1 MKSNLRTVVF
11 ALVMGV
17 VCALALTAVA
27 EFVKPKRQANEDA
40 ERYRNV
46 LAIFN
51 IPVGADAG
59 NKDIIDSFVQNV
71 QVVGDPEKPDYYQ
84 YTVTTGGI
92 EKTFVAL
99 PAKGPGLW
107 GPIEGLIGLS
117 PDGTTITAVSFY
129 KQEETPG
136 LGGEIASREFTDRF
150 AGKKLFNKEGHP
162 ALRLVRPGNAEGV
175 YKVDA
180 ISGAT
185 VTSEKVQSIITAA
198 AEKFKELPA
207 KE

>member
-1 MKSNLRTVVF
+1 MKSNLQTVIF
-11 ALVMGV
+11 ALIMGV

-27 EFVKPKRQANEDA
+27 EFVKDKRKDNEDA

-46 LAIFN
+46 LEIFN
-51 IPVGADAG
+51 ISVDTDAS
-59 NKDIIDSFVQNV
+59 NKEVIDSFVKNV
-71 QVVGDPEKPDYYQ
+71 KIVGDSETPDYYQ
-84 YTVTTGGI
+84 YTVETG
-92 EKTFVAL
+92 ETFVAL
-99 PAKGPGLW
+99 PARGPGLW

-150 AGKKLFNKEGHP
+150 ADKKLFDEEGNP
-162 ALRLVRPGNAEGV
+162 ALTLVKPGSAEGV
-175 YKVDA
+175 HQVDA

-185 VTSEKVQSIITAA
+185 VTSEKVQSIITTA
-198 AEKFKELPA
+198 AERFKELPA
-207 KE
+207 RE